1 MLSSVL
7 PFLATGADES
17 ATEVDARNAVR
28 PTSYFQKKFNDE
40 NEKDIVSK
48 ICLAYNVKQN
58 TKDSFH
64 TNYLPIAGA
73 KAETVLLA
81 RAMAAKAPMMEEKRN
96 MLRFFYI
103 NAMMKILLLAS

>member
-1 MLSSVL
+1 MVAAMLSSVL

-48 ICLAYNVKQN
+48 ICLAYRK
-58 TKDSFH
+58 TKH
-64 TNYLPIAGA
+64 Q
-73 KAETVLLA
+73 
-81 RAMAAKAPMMEEKRN
+81 
-96 MLRFFYI
+96 RFFPHQ
-103 NAMMKILLLAS
+103 LLTHCRSEG